1 MSSAYFVKHPKTY
14 KDLQVPCKCGTMMA
28 YQIIKTILLSSLDYE
43 NFIFGLDADRQYI
56 EDNAFLYEDATV
68 IKCLLIK
75 EATRTDGILV
85 VPEPEKPYPIL
96 MAAIFSCDE

>member
-1 MSSAYFVKHPKTY
+1 MNQSYFVKYPKTY
-14 KDLQVPCKCGTMMA
+14 KDLLVPSQYGTLTP
-28 YQIIKTILLSSLDYE
+28 YQIIKTIFLSPLDYE
-43 NFIFGLDADRQYI
+43 NFIYGLDADRQYI

-85 VPEPEKPYPIL
+85 VPEPEKPYLIL